1 MDIEA
6 GATNFVRAA
15 LQGFSAGFSFLFH
28 TTSAYIVLLLLGMT
42 FGSIGM
48 LIRIKAERGYVYAA
62 SAGAAFLS
70 IWLVRMFIARFGGG

>member
-1 MDIEA
+1 MDITA
-6 GATNFVRAA
+6 GASNFVRAA

-28 TTSAYIVLLLLGMT
+28 TTSAYVVLLLLGIT

-70 IWLVRMFIARFGGG
+70 IWLVRYVMAHCGG